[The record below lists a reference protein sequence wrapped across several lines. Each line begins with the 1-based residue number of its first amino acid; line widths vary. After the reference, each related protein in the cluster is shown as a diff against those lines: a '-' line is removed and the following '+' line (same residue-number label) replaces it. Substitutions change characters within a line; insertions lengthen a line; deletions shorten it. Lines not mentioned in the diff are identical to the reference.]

1 MVTSKPSIIAYLQ
14 LTNSF
19 ESSGVRRKF
28 SWGVGSFS
36 SIWWSF
42 VFGVCCLWRH
52 ILTSYSCFR
61 TTF

>member
-28 SWGVGSFS
+28 SWGGF
-36 SIWWSF
+36 IQ
-42 VFGVCCLWRH
+42 
-52 ILTSYSCFR
+52 
-61 TTF
+61 